1 MSHTGYR
8 SSTGRSYKRYAK
20 FISLMNFIKSLIDNK
35 ITGEIKINLHKGN
48 ISHKVHVSKSEELPM

>member
-20 FISLMNFIKSLIDNK
+20 FVSLVNFIKSLIDSRM
-35 ITGEIKINLHKGN
+35 TGEVKINLHKGN
-48 ISHKVHVSKSEELPM
+48 ISHKVYVSKSEDLPM